1 MWCGVS
7 EKGKI
12 TVEELRYLSIFQEF
26 TGAMAYRCIIDKEG
40 GRLIFLV
47 DSADLG
53 RAIGKKGSNVRL
65 LSKLF
70 NKNVEIVEYSSDLEG
85 MIKNL
90 FPGVKILNIQM
101 GGRGDEKIVTI
112 RVTEEDKGKAIGR
125 DGKNVKRARLVLS
138 ELFGVSKVSIK

>member
-1 MWCGVS
+1 MVAVS
-7 EKGKI
+7 ERGKI

-26 TGAMAYRCIIDKEG
+26 TGAMAYRCIVDKEG

-53 RAIGKKGSNVRL
+53 RAIGKKGSNVKL
-65 LSKLF
+65 LSRLF
-70 NKNVEIVEYSSDLEG
+70 NKNVEIVEYASDLEG

-90 FPGVKILNIQM
+90 FPGVKILNIHVTS
-101 GGRGDEKIVTI
+101 RGDEKMVTI
-112 RVTEEDKGKAIGR
+112 KVAEEDKGKAIGR

-138 ELFGVSKVSIK
+138 EIFGVSKVSIK